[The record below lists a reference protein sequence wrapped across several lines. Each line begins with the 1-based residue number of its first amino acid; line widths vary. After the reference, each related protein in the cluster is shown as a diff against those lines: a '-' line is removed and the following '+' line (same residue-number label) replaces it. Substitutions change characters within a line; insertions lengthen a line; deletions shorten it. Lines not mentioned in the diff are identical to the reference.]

1 MLLKRKSVGGK
12 KWTEWKGERGGR
24 VETVEGFWYG
34 GGARV
39 ADWPVGRNY
48 EYRQNFHNIRS
59 AC

>member
-1 MLLKRKSVGGK
+1 MDGM
-12 KWTEWKGERGGR
+12 KGNEERGGR

-48 EYRQNFHNIRS
+48 EYRQNFHNIPS